1 MKICSTVRLSTST
14 DQDPHS
20 YIVTLN
26 FMILE
31 NKNNQRLKSDRLG
44 HFGKAPD
51 GVKSLLDRVRIGPRS
66 SVLVPRLATSTKCFR

>member
-31 NKNNQRLKSDRLG
+31 NKNNQRLKSDS

-66 SVLVPRLATSTKCFR
+66 SVLAPGLATSTKCFR